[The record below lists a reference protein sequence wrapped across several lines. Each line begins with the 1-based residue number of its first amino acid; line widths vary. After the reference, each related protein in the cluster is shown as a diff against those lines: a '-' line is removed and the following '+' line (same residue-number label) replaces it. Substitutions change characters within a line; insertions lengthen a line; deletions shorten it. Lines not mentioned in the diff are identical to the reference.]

1 MKHTNNKLV
10 VICLICCLLAAVM
23 AVGSNLLK
31 NQHVE
36 ALDLK
41 TVTSSNGE
49 TVSGQGVTIDTI
61 SAAQMPATDPDV
73 AGLFVNREDN
83 RVFVGTGMMSGVR
96 TADGQW
102 KTRHDGPVMEV
113 IVTRDTKIYRDGTLV
128 ALNGEAPAGQVT
140 QILEAISLDEVGGVN
155 TSIAAWG
162 ERRGDRLLA
171 TVLIFTPFS

>member
-1 MKHTNNKLV
+1 MKHMNNKLV
-10 VICLICCLLAAVM
+10 VICLICCLLAAVT

-61 SAAQMPATDPDV
+61 PAAQMPATDPDI

-102 KTRHDGPVMEV
+102 KTQHDGPVMEV

-162 ERRGDRLLA
+162 ERRGDRLFA
-171 TVLIFTPFS
+171 TILIFTPFS

>member
-1 MKHTNNKLV
+1 MKHISSKIV
-10 VICLICCLLAAVM
+10 VICLLFCLLAVVT

-41 TVTSSNGE
+41 TITTSNGE
-49 TVSGQGVTIDTI
+49 TVTGHGVTVDTI
-61 SAAQMPATDPDV
+61 PSAQMPEAEPDV

-83 RVFVGTGMMSGVR
+83 HLFVGTGMMSGVR

-102 KTRHDGPVMEV
+102 ETRHDGSIVEV
-113 IVTRDTKIYRDGTLV
+113 IVTRDTEIYRDGTLL
-128 ALNGEAPAGQVT
+128 ALNGEAPDGQVK
-140 QILEAISLDEVGGVN
+140 QILEEISLDEISVVN

-162 ERRGDRLLA
+162 VRRGDRLFA
-171 TVLIFTPFS
+171 MVLVFTPFS

>member
-1 MKHTNNKLV
+1 MRHIKNKLV
-10 VICLICCLLAAVM
+10 VICLLCCLLAAVT
-23 AVGSNLLK
+23 AVGSNMLK
-31 NQHVE
+31 NQHVD
-36 ALDLK
+36 ALDSK

-49 TVSGQGVTIDTI
+49 TVSGQSISVDTI
-61 SAAQMPATDPDV
+61 PAAQMPVTDPDV

-96 TADGQW
+96 TADGRW
-102 KTRHDGPVMEV
+102 KTQHDGPVTEV
-113 IVTRDTKIYRDGTLV
+113 IVTRGTEIYRDGTLV

-140 QILEAISLDEVGGVN
+140 QILESISLDEVSGVN

-162 ERRGDRLLA
+162 ERRGDRLFA